1 MVVDMTGQDHFRS
14 GLLETLPGSPYKLLD
29 EHFKRVCKA
38 TRKLDKMVRLYL
50 DGEFD
55 EAASLSVE
63 ISRLEEE
70 ADELKRNLRATLP
83 RKIFMPIAKEDLLD
97 ILASNERIV
106 DTCQD
111 VAQILDM
118 RETRI
123 PPELHP
129 HFERFLGHIID
140 SVDSLRDMMNL
151 LEKVLESTFAKVETK
166 EVIALGHMV
175 HEHEY
180 KADSANKQLS
190 KAIYALEDQESPMA
204 LFHMMRLSD
213 VLDSVADH
221 AENAALKFVL
231 VVSK

>member
-1 MVVDMTGQDHFRS
+1 M
-14 GLLETLPGSPYKLLD
+14 PGSPYKILD

-38 TRKLDKMVRLYL
+38 TRKLDRMVRLYL
-50 DGEFD
+50 EGDFS

-63 ISRLEEE
+63 ISKLEHE
-70 ADELKRNLRATLP
+70 ADELKRNLRASLP
-83 RKIFMPIAKEDLLD
+83 KKIFMPIPKGDLLE

-118 RETRI
+118 RKTRV
-123 PPELHP
+123 PEELHP
-129 HFERFLGHIID
+129 LFENFLGHIIEA
-140 SVDSLRDMMNL
+140 VDSLRDMMNL
-151 LEKVLESTFAKVETK
+151 LEKVLESTFAKVETS

-190 KAIYALEDQESPMA
+190 KAIYALEGKESPMA
-204 LFHMMRLSD
+204 LFHMMRFSD

-221 AENAALKFVL
+221 AENAALRFVL